1 MSEHL
6 VIVGGGQAAA
16 QAVQSLRQ
24 QGFAG
29 PITLLGEEPYP
40 PYQRPPLSKKYFAG
54 ELPRERLFLRP
65 AAFYVEKSVALE
77 QGARVE
83 EIEPAARRVRLRDGR
98 TLAYDRLLLATGSR
112 VRALEVPGADLPG
125 VHYLRT
131 IADVDAI
138 STSLAPGTRVLL
150 VGAGYIGLEVAA
162 VARQRGF
169 EVTVL
174 EAADRVMSRTVSV
187 EVSAFYEACH
197 RAAGVAIHCGAAVK
211 ELHGAARVTAV
222 ETADGRTFGCDIV
235 IVGIGIVPNVE
246 LAAGAGLACS
256 NGIVVDELA
265 RTADPH
271 IVAAG
276 DCTNHPL
283 PLFERRVRLE
293 SVPNAIH
300 QAKVAAATLLGTAA
314 PYSEV
319 PWFWSDQ
326 YDLKLQIAGLSTGYD
341 EVVVR
346 GDPAARSFAA
356 FYLRGGRLLAV
367 DAVNCPREFI
377 AGKKLVANRARIGA
391 DVLRDASVDLTTAMD
406 GGSAAN
412 AGAVLRPPL

>member
-1 MSEHL
+1 MSDPL

-24 QGFAG
+24 QNFAG
-29 PITLLGEEPYP
+29 AITLLCDEPYP

-54 ELPRERLFLRP
+54 ELPRERLLLRP
-65 AAFYVEKSVALE
+65 AAFYAEKGVALE
-77 QGARVE
+77 LGARVE
-83 EIEPAARRVRLRDGR
+83 EIEPGARRVRLRDGR

-112 VRALEVPGADLPG
+112 ARALPVPGVDLAG
-125 VHYLRT
+125 VHYFRT
-131 IADVDAI
+131 ITDVDSILA
-138 STSLAPGTRVLL
+138 SLAPAARVLL

-162 VARQRGF
+162 SARQRGF
-169 EVTVL
+169 DVTVL
-174 EAADRVMSRTVSV
+174 EAADRVMSRTVSA
-187 EVSAFYEACH
+187 EISAFYDACH
-197 RAAGVAIHCGAAVK
+197 RAAGVTIHCGAGVK
-211 ELHGAARVTAV
+211 AFVGADRVTAV
-222 ETADGRTFGCDIV
+222 ETSDGRKFACDV
-235 IVGIGIVPNVE
+235 AIVGIGIEPNVE
-246 LAAGAGLACS
+246 LAARAGLECS
-256 NGIVVDELA
+256 NGIVVDEFA
-265 RTADPH
+265 RTADPN

-283 PLFERRVRLE
+283 PLLERRVRLE

-300 QAKVAAATLLGTAA
+300 QAKVAAATLLGSPS

-341 EVVVR
+341 EVVLR

-356 FYLRGGRLLAV
+356 FYLRAGQLLAV
-367 DAVNCPREFI
+367 DAINSPREFI
-377 AGKKLVANRARIGA
+377 AGKKLVASRARVA
-391 DVLRDASVDLTTAMD
+391 PHVLRDPTIDLTTAMD

-412 AGAVLRPPL
+412 PRS

>member
-24 QGFAG
+24 QSFSGS
-29 PITLLGEEPYP
+29 ITLLGEEAYP

-54 ELPRERLFLRP
+54 EIARERLLLRP
-65 AAFYVEKSVALE
+65 AAFYAEKNVALE
-77 QGARVE
+77 QNTRVE
-83 EIEPAARRVRLRDGR
+83 EIEPAGHRVRLRDGR
-98 TLAYDRLLLATGSR
+98 TVAYDRLLLATGSR
-112 VRALEVPGADLPG
+112 ARLLDVPGAGLLG

-131 IADVDAI
+131 IDDVDAI
-138 STSLAPGTRVLL
+138 TASLAPAAHVLL
-150 VGAGYIGLEVAA
+150 VGAGYIGLELAA
-162 VARQRGF
+162 VARQRGY

-187 EVSAFYEACH
+187 EVSAFYETCH

-211 ELHGAARVTAV
+211 ALHGATRVTGV
-222 ETADGRTFGCDIV
+222 ETTDGRTFACDV
-235 IVGIGIVPNVE
+235 LIVGVGIVPNVE
-246 LAAGAGLACS
+246 LAADAGLPCS

-276 DCTNHPL
+276 DCTNHPH
-283 PLFERRVRLE
+283 PLLDRRVRLE

-300 QAKVAAATLLGTAA
+300 QAKVAAATLLGTPT

-356 FYLRGGRLLAV
+356 FYLRGGQLLAV
-367 DAVNCPREFI
+367 DAVNSPKEFI
-377 AGKKLVANRARIGA
+377 AGKKLVANRARIA
-391 DVLRDASVDLTTAMD
+391 PDVLRDASVDLTPLTTAMD
-406 GGSAAN
+406 GG
-412 AGAVLRPPL
+412 

>member
-1 MSEHL
+1 MNDHL

-24 QGFAG
+24 QSFTGA
-29 PITLLGEEPYP
+29 ITLLSDEPHP

-54 ELPRERLFLRP
+54 ELARERLLLRP
-65 AAFYVEKSVALE
+65 AAFYAEKGVALE
-77 QGARVE
+77 LGARVE
-83 EIEPAARRVRLRDGR
+83 EIEPAERRVRLRDGR

-112 VRALEVPGADLPG
+112 ARVLPVPGADLPG
-125 VHYLRT
+125 VHYFRT
-131 IADVDAI
+131 IADVDSI
-138 STSLAPGTRVLL
+138 LVSLAPGARAVL

-162 VARQRGF
+162 SARQRGF
-169 EVTVL
+169 DVTVL
-174 EAADRVMSRTVSV
+174 EAADRVMSRTVSA

-197 RAAGVAIHCGAAVK
+197 RAAGVAIHCNAGVK
-211 ELHGAARVTAV
+211 AFHGGARVTAV
-222 ETADGRTFGCDIV
+222 ETTDGRQFACDVAI
-235 IVGIGIVPNVE
+235 IGIGIEPNVE
-246 LAAGAGLACS
+246 LAARAGLPCS

-265 RTADPH
+265 RTADPN

-283 PLFERRVRLE
+283 PLLERRVRLE

-300 QAKVAAATLLGTAA
+300 QAKVAAASLVGTPS

-341 EVVVR
+341 EVVLR
-346 GDPAARSFAA
+346 GDPATRSFAA
-356 FYLRGGRLLAV
+356 FYLRAGQLLAV
-367 DAVNCPREFI
+367 DAVNSPKEFI
-377 AGKKLVANRARIGA
+377 AGKKLVANRARIA
-391 DVLRDASVDLTTAMD
+391 PDVLRDVTIDLTPLATATD
-406 GGSAAN
+406 GGSAATP
-412 AGAVLRPPL
+412 RS